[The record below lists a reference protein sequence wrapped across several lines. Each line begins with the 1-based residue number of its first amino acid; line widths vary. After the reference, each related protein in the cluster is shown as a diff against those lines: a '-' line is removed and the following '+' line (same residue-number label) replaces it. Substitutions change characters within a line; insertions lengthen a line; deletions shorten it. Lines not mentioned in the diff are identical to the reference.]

1 MGPKGGEAAVR
12 IKKVL
17 LIALAM
23 LALPLSGCL
32 QSAEEL
38 YALPKQ
44 SDEYYTLQTQIE
56 EVLRTGAEYSAP
68 VSGDRR
74 QAVQLADLDSDGQKE
89 AIVFFRTQEEKPLK
103 IYIYKKTDAGYE
115 QYAVIEGDGS
125 AFASVDYRQI
135 DTALGLELVVGRRVS
150 DQVPQTLSVYAMND
164 GQVSEQLSVSC
175 IRHTLADLDGNGLE
189 DLLVFRT
196 DEDASIGLTE
206 YYSWTG
212 TALEQ
217 VGSADMSAAL
227 TPESV
232 RRIVSGMMQ
241 EDVPAVFVAST
252 YEESTIVTDVF
263 ILSGGEF
270 INVSSLGEEPGDVSS
285 VRYRS
290 VYAAD
295 VDGDGLIEL
304 PHPVQLP
311 KLGGEDAPTYNK
323 IQWYNLRAD
332 GSRHNKL
339 TTFHNYTDGWFVE
352 LLPEWEEALAVD
364 YIRDSQQLPCF
375 RFFRTGG
382 ATPEERFVIYAFSGT
397 DAEALARSDGRFLLG
412 EKGDVVYAG
421 QIYDRSISQSQL
433 EQAFHFISTD
443 WNSGEV

>member
-1 MGPKGGEAAVR
+1 MR
-12 IKKVL
+12 IKKALLVL
-17 LIALAM
+17 AAALV
-23 LALPLSGCL
+23 LPLSGCL
-32 QSAEEL
+32 QSAEDL
-38 YALPKQ
+38 YALPRQ
-44 SDEYYTLQTQIE
+44 PDEYYTLQTQIE
-56 EVLRTGAEYSAP
+56 AVLDSGAEYCAP

-89 AIVFFRTQEEKPLK
+89 AIVFLRTQGEKPLK
-103 IYIYKKTDAGYE
+103 IYIYKKTDRGYE
-115 QYAVIEGDGS
+115 EYAVIEGDGS

-135 DTALGLELVVGRRVS
+135 DTALGLELVVGRQVS
-150 DQVPQTLSVYAMND
+150 DQVPQTLSVYALN
-164 GQVSEQLSVSC
+164 GNQVSELLSVSC
-175 IRHTLADLDGNGLE
+175 IRHTLADLNSNGLE

-196 DEDASIGLTE
+196 DSDAGVGLTE

-212 TALEQ
+212 AALER

-227 TPESV
+227 TPESI
-232 RRIVSGMMQ
+232 RRIVGGMMQ
-241 EDVPAVFVAST
+241 DDVPAVFVASA

-263 ILSGGEF
+263 TLSDGEF
-270 INVSSLGEEPGDVSS
+270 INVSSLGENPDDLSRI
-285 VRYRS
+285 RYRG

-304 PHPVQLP
+304 PRAEQLP
-311 KLGGEDAPTYNK
+311 KLGGDEAPAYNK

-332 GSRHNKL
+332 GSRRYKL

-352 LLPEWEEALAVD
+352 LLPDWEKNLAVD
-364 YIRDSQQLPCF
+364 YVRDPQQLPCY

-382 ATPEERFVIYAFSGT
+382 GTPTERFVIYAFTGT
-397 DAEALARSDGRFLLG
+397 DAADLASSDGRFVLG

-421 QIYDRSISQSQL
+421 QIYDSSISQSQL